1 MSFCR
6 ITGRSR
12 GLPRPNYFPLLPP
25 ISPADARRFCR
36 ITGKAYGLPTHCYIP
51 VVLTTAL
58 TSNRIACKVTHSSDL
73 SAHHYEPDYEYGKRK
88 HIILT
93 DYRYVFPRI
102 DETDDQQKYL
112 MNILNSKV
120 VPCEEHNF
128 VYSIKEQKCNL
139 VISARLEAAVR
150 DGDVR
155 DVMFAKTNDSVLLC
169 MNKGKSVSLDLQ
181 NYELNGGDSDEAEAL
196 GRHLFEGEG
205 PRYEVVVA
213 REAEQTKRGKAK
225 RNGAVMQ
232 RAKTIDKCNDLDEE
246 DDGHRSSVKENG
258 ELKPQNSE
266 HTITNGSEQ
275 NRSNDVQK
283 VIVNGTEVTGN
294 IPNQNEIFKIMQ
306 NYSKGTVIND
316 DQSVSGLS
324 INIGTD
330 EMPRNVMILG
340 CIVNT
345 AEGDVFV
352 AGRTVTDD
360 ASGESV
366 FEPGMYV
373 HSKNGP
379 TFIPGQIIYT
389 EEEGKQTR
397 NECDWVGVRNRYFTL
412 HQIDSYEINDFRSL
426 FFWLHFPKGER
437 FVPGQIIETEF
448 GPRFVPG
455 KIHEVDGDVTF
466 TPAQI
471 VQTDQG
477 MINERHS
484 NTNTHFHHS
493 YFFMTLSRFHFPA
506 HRAETTPKKTC
517 VSVFYGFCSSLFVCL
532 CARAYAYHLSIL
544 LFHFIYPFD

>member
-1 MSFCR
+1 MSYCR

-73 SAHHYEPDYEYGKRK
+73 SSHHYEPDYEYGKRK

-93 DYRYVFPRI
+93 DYRYVYPRI

-139 VISARLEAAVR
+139 VFSARLEAAVR

-181 NYELNGGDSDEAEAL
+181 DYELDGGGDADGAGAIEK
-196 GRHLFEGEG
+196 HLFEGEG
-205 PRYEVVVA
+205 PRYEVLLA
-213 REAEQTKRGKAK
+213 RDAEQAKRGKAK

-232 RAKTIDKCNDLDEE
+232 RAKTIEKCNGLN
-246 DDGHRSSVKENG
+246 DGADQQSMMDTIKENG
-258 ELKPQNSE
+258 YHHDEMKSQNGLDGE
-266 HTITNGSEQ
+266 HAMTNGIGSADEIQ
-275 NRSNDVQK
+275 QK
-283 VIVNGTEVTGN
+283 VIVNGTEVNGN

-306 NYSKGTVIND
+306 NYSKGTVVND
-316 DQSVSGLS
+316 GVSGLS

-345 AEGDVFV
+345 TDGDVFV
-352 AGRTVTDD
+352 AGRTVTND
-360 ASGESV
+360 ATGESV
-366 FEPGMYV
+366 FEPGIYV
-373 HSKNGP
+373 QSKNGP

-389 EEEGKQTR
+389 EEEGKFQKQQQQQL
-397 NECDWVGVRNRYFTL
+397 N
-412 HQIDSYEINDFRSL
+412 
-426 FFWLHFPKGER
+426 K
-437 FVPGQIIETEF
+437 
-448 GPRFVPG
+448 
-455 KIHEVDGDVTF
+455 
-466 TPAQI
+466 
-471 VQTDQG
+471 
-477 MINERHS
+477 
-484 NTNTHFHHS
+484 
-493 YFFMTLSRFHFPA
+493 
-506 HRAETTPKKTC
+506 
-517 VSVFYGFCSSLFVCL
+517 
-532 CARAYAYHLSIL
+532 
-544 LFHFIYPFD
+544 

>member
-1 MSFCR
+1 MSYCR

-73 SAHHYEPDYEYGKRK
+73 SVHHYEPDYEYGKRK

-102 DETDDQQKYL
+102 DETDDQQKL
-112 MNILNSKV
+112 LLNILNSKV

-139 VISARLEAAVR
+139 VFSARLEAAVR

-181 NYELNGGDSDEAEAL
+181 DYELNAGDADGVEAMDK
-196 GRHLFEGEG
+196 HLFEGEG
-205 PRYEVVVA
+205 PRYEVLVA
-213 REAEQTKRGKAK
+213 REAEQAKRGKAK

-232 RAKTIDKCNDLDEE
+232 RAKTIEKCNGLDED
-246 DDGHRSSVKENG
+246 DDGAHRGSTKGKALTNGG
-258 ELKPQNSE
+258 ELKPQNG
-266 HTITNGSEQ
+266 TAGGSEQ
-275 NRSNDVQK
+275 NVPNGAQTVM
-283 VIVNGTEVTGN
+283 VNGTEVTGN

-360 ASGESV
+360 ATGESV

-389 EEEGKQTR
+389 EEEGKQ
-397 NECDWVGVRNRYFTL
+397 
-412 HQIDSYEINDFRSL
+412 
-426 FFWLHFPKGER
+426 K
-437 FVPGQIIETEF
+437 
-448 GPRFVPG
+448 
-455 KIHEVDGDVTF
+455 
-466 TPAQI
+466 A
-471 VQTDQG
+471 
-477 MINERHS
+477 
-484 NTNTHFHHS
+484 
-493 YFFMTLSRFHFPA
+493 A
-506 HRAETTPKKTC
+506 AKKNKNKNGT
-517 VSVFYGFCSSLFVCL
+517 GWEEQ
-532 CARAYAYHLSIL
+532 
-544 LFHFIYPFD
+544 